1 MENKAKT
8 GYNTINIL
16 YIAKS
21 LYKRIWLII
30 LCGLLFAGIG
40 FSISKFTIAPTY
52 SSEVKLYVNNKSVS
66 AGNPDYSISSADL
79 TAAQS
84 LVRTYGEILNSR
96 STLERV
102 IEKADLDYTWKELSQ
117 MIQYAPANNTEIMRV
132 TVTCKD
138 PYEASEIANTIA
150 EVLSIRIS
158 EIIDGSTMEVADPAV
173 PNTQK
178 VAPSITKYT
187 ANGLLIG
194 VIISV
199 GILGVLAVL
208 DDTIHDEDYV
218 IATYDYPI
226 LGKVSNLMHD
236 DKKTYGY
243 GYYTQKPQ
251 KDGK

>member
-40 FSISKFTIAPTY
+40 FSISKFAIAPTY

-150 EVLSIRIS
+150 EVLPIRIS

-178 VAPSITKYT
+178 VAPSIAKYT

-194 VIISV
+194 VIISA

-226 LGKVSNLMHD
+226 LGRVSNLMHD